1 MAVVTDDAR
10 TVMFLHGLGAS
21 PSSWDAQLTA
31 LPPGFTGF
39 APQIPGITGAAHTPF
54 TVQGAAR
61 ALVGELDARHLG
73 SVHLCGLSLGAMVA
87 TQLALDHPD
96 RVASLVLSGS
106 QVRPNPVLMAVQ
118 RNVIRLLPEQVA
130 AGMGL
135 TKSDWLA
142 VLRSISRVDTV
153 PRLREIHVPTL
164 VLRGSRDVANLP
176 AARRLA
182 DGVPGAR
189 LQVVPGA
196 GHPWNEQDPE
206 RFSATLSAFYGQLDD
221 VRSTTPDD

>member
-1 MAVVTDDAR
+1 MTDDAR

-31 LPPGFTGF
+31 LPPGYTGF
-39 APQIPGITGAAHTPF
+39 APPVPGITGAARTPF

-61 ALVGELDARHLG
+61 SLVDDLDARNLDR
-73 SVHLCGLSLGAMVA
+73 VHLCGLSLGAMTA

-96 RVASLVLSGS
+96 RVASLVLSGT

-118 RNVIRLLPEQVA
+118 RGVIRLLPERVA

-135 TKSDWLA
+135 TKADWLA

-164 VLRGSRDVANLP
+164 VLCGSRDVANLP

-182 DGVPGAR
+182 HEVPGAR

-196 GHPWNEQDPE
+196 GHPWNEQHPE
-206 RFSATLSAFYGQLDD
+206 SFSATLSEFYGRLDD
-221 VRSTTPDD
+221 ERAIVPDA